1 MKNVIM
7 VLILLAIA
15 GVGLGTL
22 IVWGPSPTEGVT
34 GYNIYF
40 GPDWGSLTKIADV
53 GNVLEFPTDLEPGVY
68 AATAY
73 MPDPNEEGK
82 LLESRY
88 SNGLLVTEL
97 VNFEITE
104 EAKYG
109 LYEWNEDQQKWLD
122 VTHGRS
128 GRYRV
133 LVSQQIAA
141 PDRVEPPTGVE
152 TGE

>member
-1 MKNVIM
+1 MKKLMMI
-7 VLILLAIA
+7 LIVLAIT
-15 GVGLGTL
+15 GIGLTATL
-22 IVWGPSPTEGVT
+22 VWEPSPTEGVT

-40 GPDWGSLTKIADV
+40 GSGWGSLTKIADV
-53 GNVLEFPTDLEPGVY
+53 GNVLEWPVDLEPGIY

-73 MPDPNEEGK
+73 MPDPDEEGK

-88 SNGLLVTEL
+88 SDGLLVTEL
-97 VNFEITE
+97 VSFEITA

-109 LYEWNEDQQKWLD
+109 LYEWDENQQKWLD

-133 LVSQQIAA
+133 LVSKQIAA